1 MLRGRKANALAA
13 IAVAILALS
22 TGRGLA
28 DDIKTLSGDSQARFI
43 ALGAHKSIVLDL
55 TRDVRKILVSDASVA
70 NALALSTRRV
80 ELIGNGL
87 GQTNVYLYD
96 ADDLPIATY
105 NVAVLTSSAPAEW
118 ESSVSPANVVL
129 LWGGTQGAT
138 FFSCT
143 PIMCVNTDKPGDRLP
158 PGTTTYNLIGGAPGA
173 VSVGGK

>member
-28 DDIKTLSGDSQARFI
+28 DGIKTLSDDSQARFI
-43 ALGAHKSIVLDL
+43 ALGVSKSIVLDL
-55 TRDVRKILVSDASVA
+55 TRDVRTILVSDPAVA
-70 NALALSTRRV
+70 NALALDKRRV
-80 ELIGNGL
+80 ELIAHAL
-87 GQTNVYLYD
+87 GQSNIYLYD
-96 ADDLPIATY
+96 ADDQQIAAF
-105 NVAVLTSSAPAEW
+105 NVGVLSTATPAEW

-129 LWGGTQGAT
+129 LWGGAQAN

-143 PIMCVNTDKPGDRLP
+143 PIMCVNTEKPDARLP
-158 PGTTTYNLIGGAPGA
+158 PGTQNYNFIGGAPGA

>member
-28 DDIKTLSGDSQARFI
+28 DDIKTLSDDSQAALI
-43 ALGAHKSIVLDL
+43 ALSVSKSIVLDL
-55 TRDVRKILVSDASVA
+55 TRDVRKILVSDPGVA

-80 ELIGNGL
+80 ELIGHGL

-96 ADDLPIATY
+96 ADDRQIAAY
-105 NVAVLTSSAPAEW
+105 NVAVLTTSPPAEW

-129 LWGGTQGAT
+129 LWGGAQAN

-143 PIMCVNTDKPGDRLP
+143 PIMCVNTEKPDARLP
-158 PGTTTYNLIGGAPGA
+158 PGTQNYNFIGGAPGA